1 MKTILFIIKAIL
13 LLFITSGKAQ
23 QTYEIMWSMSTTP
36 AEATITIQVGDT
48 VKWIWAEN
56 GMPHDVSSIDPN
68 APDDFGSTMMT
79 AIGSI
84 YEYTFTQ
91 EVTFDYRCSI
101 HPGIMYGTITVEAP
115 VVEEVVTIP
124 DANFKTYLLNNAII
138 NLNGDQEI
146 QVSEATA
153 FVGAIDCSGLNIT
166 DLTGIEAFTNITS
179 LSCNNNM
186 LNSLD
191 LNANT
196 ALTFVSCSGN
206 EIEVLNVNNNT
217 LLTDL
222 FCDNNMLTSIDLSNN
237 LALTYLKCD
246 NNHFSALDVSNN
258 IALTDLYCSHTH
270 ITSLDLSNN
279 SALVAIDCSNN
290 HLLSSLN
297 LKNGNNINII
307 FFNAL
312 ENESLTCID
321 VDDAAYS
328 IVNWPLVDS
337 DTIFSEDCSSA
348 SVGEVLGE
356 NKFVVYPNPAKD
368 RITIESLSSVHTYSI
383 FDLQGKQLSKE
394 IFNHNQNSFINI
406 DISSFES
413 GIYFIKISSDKQ
425 ESAIFKIIK
434 N

>member
-166 DLTGIEAFTNITS
+166 DLTGIEAFTNIIS
-179 LSCNNNM
+179 LS
-186 LNSLD
+186 
-191 LNANT
+191 
-196 ALTFVSCSGN
+196 
-206 EIEVLNVNNNT
+206 
-217 LLTDL
+217 
-222 FCDNNMLTSIDLSNN
+222 CDNNMLTSIDLSNN

>member
-166 DLTGIEAFTNITS
+166 DLTGIEAFTNIIS
-179 LSCNNNM
+179 LSCN
-186 LNSLD
+186 
-191 LNANT
+191 
-196 ALTFVSCSGN
+196 
-206 EIEVLNVNNNT
+206 
-217 LLTDL
+217 
-222 FCDNNMLTSIDLSNN
+222 NNMLTSIDLSNN

-383 FDLQGKQLSKE
+383 FDLQRKQQSKE
-394 IFNHNQNSFINI
+394 IFNHIQNSFINI
-406 DISSFES
+406 DICSFES
-413 GIYFIKISSDKQ
+413 GIYFIKISSD
-425 ESAIFKIIK
+425 
-434 N
+434 

>member
-166 DLTGIEAFTNITS
+166 DLTGIEAFTNIIS
-179 LSCNNNM
+179 LSCN
-186 LNSLD
+186 
-191 LNANT
+191 
-196 ALTFVSCSGN
+196 
-206 EIEVLNVNNNT
+206 
-217 LLTDL
+217 
-222 FCDNNMLTSIDLSNN
+222 NNMLTSIDLSNN
-237 LALTYLKCD
+237 LVLTYLKCD